1 VLTPLRRLSLVA
13 LLGLLCGCADR
24 NHIQIINRTT
34 NDVFVTAA
42 KRNGKVLSKKVLL
55 LRTSKNG
62 YSYIPAQAYARFRGN
77 TLGHFE
83 LDIREPSGELRTASC
98 QLHFRTSG
106 GCLFT
111 VSYYGPQQLTCLC
124 DPLSDFSN

>member
-1 VLTPLRRLSLVA
+1 LLTPLWRLGLVA
-13 LLGLLCGCADR
+13 LLSLLCGCADQ

-42 KRNGKVLSKKVLL
+42 RRNGKALSKKVILL
-55 LRTSKNG
+55 PTSKNG
-62 YSYIPAQAYARFRGN
+62 ESYIPAQAYARFRGN

-83 LDIREPSGELRTASC
+83 LDIREPSGEPRTANC
-98 QLHFRTSG
+98 QLRFRTPG

-124 DPLSDFSN
+124 DPLSDLTS